1 MMARS
6 RIRIEGKQG
15 VMQDLGRKDFYL
27 EIFGETRRKS
37 ENPLKR
43 RKSRPES
50 EDLRNFGVDLR
61 FEKSLRGLER
71 SLGVRVW
78 RRRRNGG

>member
-6 RIRIEGKQG
+6 RTIIEGKQG
-15 VMQDLGRKDFYL
+15 IMQDLGRKDFYL

-43 RKSRPES
+43 RKSKPES
-50 EDLRNFGVDLR
+50 EDLTNFGEDLR
-61 FEKSLRGLER
+61 LD
-71 SLGVRVW
+71 
-78 RRRRNGG
+78 